1 MRMFTHIIIG
11 LTKEDKDNITENEYI
26 RLLGFSIN
34 GQKHLNSIK
43 KTLTIPII
51 TNYKKN
57 ISSLLDLELR
67 AASIYYLPI
76 SNTLFEKEFQSPTIK
91 NKQNT

>member
-1 MRMFTHIIIG
+1 MLIHI
-11 LTKEDKDNITENEYI
+11 LVDFTKEEANSLNIDYI